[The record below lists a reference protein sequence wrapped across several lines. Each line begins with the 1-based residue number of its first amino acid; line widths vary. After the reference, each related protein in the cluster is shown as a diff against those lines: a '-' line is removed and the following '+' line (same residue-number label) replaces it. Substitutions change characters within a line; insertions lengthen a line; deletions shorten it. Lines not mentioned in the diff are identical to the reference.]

1 MMVTEEGGGR
11 NMCVHAGMS
20 LQFDCNSGRSFLEC
34 GACHCIKSRHK
45 SIEMEA
51 CDATVVSSENAAN
64 EI

>member
-1 MMVTEEGGGR
+1 M
-11 NMCVHAGMS
+11 HAGMS